1 MAGPFTLHNPAAG
14 PRILAGF
21 LTTRLR
27 EQDRK
32 ELIMR
37 KLGWVG
43 VLVAVMGLTMF
54 VGQPVS
60 GQAPQEIKYS
70 TPPPLVITAFGGKPV
85 DYKAPRTPWG
95 EPDLQGVWSSDDMEN
110 VGIAAGGGGRG
121 RGGAPAA
128 AAAPAGPPPLYMTEE
143 QLAAR
148 RKQVA
153 QAANNRDQTAESSFR
168 FDYGRRA
175 FPQTRLL
182 VDPPDGRMPNVR
194 PDVVNRGM
202 PRGTYTQGNAE
213 LHSWKDFSLYERC
226 ITRGIGGSVLR
237 VIYGN
242 GNRIVQAP
250 GIVAFSYEML
260 SDTRIFHVDN
270 RPHVN
275 QKIGMYLGDSRA
287 RWEGEELVV
296 ETTNLTDQTAFGVNG
311 NGTRHSKAMKITER
325 FRRVADDIVQYQ
337 ATWDDPLTYT
347 APFTVSFPLT
357 PLDGGYLLPYDC
369 HEGNA
374 AIEMTL
380 KAERDEDK
388 RLAEDLAKGIKRER
402 RGVSECG
409 AGVGSQPVAGCTP
422 GAPAAGRGG
431 RGGRGGAADTGEG
444 TEEK

>member
-1 MAGPFTLHNPAAG
+1 
-14 PRILAGF
+14 
-21 LTTRLR
+21 
-27 EQDRK
+27 
-32 ELIMR
+32 MR

-60 GQAPQEIKYS
+60 GQAQQEIKYS

-95 EPDLQGVWSSDDMEN
+95 DPDLQGVWSSDDMDG
-110 VGIAAGGGGRG
+110 VGIAAGGGRG

-128 AAAPAGPPPLYMTEE
+128 AAAPAGPPPLYMDDKAFE
-143 QLAAR
+143 A
-148 RKQVA
+148 RKQAVA
-153 QAANNRDQTAESSFR
+153 AAAKRGDTSAESSCR
-168 FDYGRRA
+168 FDFGRRA

-202 PRGTYTQGNAE
+202 PRGTYTTGNAE
-213 LHSWKDFSLYERC
+213 LQDWRDFSLYERC
-226 ITRGIGGSVLR
+226 ITRGIGGSILR

-250 GIVAFSYEML
+250 GVVAFSYEML
-260 SDTRIFHVDN
+260 PDTRIFFTDG

-275 QKIGMYLGDSRA
+275 QKIGMYLGDSIA

-311 NGTRHSKAMKITER
+311 NGTRHSKALKITER
-325 FRRVADDIVQYQ
+325 FRRVANDVVQYQ
-337 ATWDDPLTYT
+337 ATWDDPLTYE

-357 PLDGGYLLPYDC
+357 PLDGGKLLPYEC
-369 HEGNA
+369 HPGNT
-374 AIEMTL
+374 AISL
-380 KAERDEDK
+380 SLGAERAED
-388 RLAEDLAKGIKRER
+388 RALAEDLAKGIKRQR
-402 RGVSECG
+402 RGVQECG
-409 AGVGSQPVAGCTP
+409 AGVGGAPVPGCTP
-422 GAPAAGRGG
+422 GAPPAAGRGG
-431 RGGRGGAADTGEG
+431 RGGGAADTGEG
-444 TEEK
+444 TTEE